1 MSATPLNIV
10 ESELRQAPPRPV
22 RLTAAGRRELLYPAL
37 AIVALL
43 GLCAWAYFSRRAP
56 GALMPLFVGFICLGL
71 YLLARL
77 LEALHERTL
86 LIREGRATSA
96 IVIEASELRN
106 DRCSYVGWYEVEGKQ
121 WAARWTDHEGA
132 AEIGDA
138 VTALYLPGDPGRALI
153 YRTAGCRATSLNA
166 REGLTADHSPL
177 TPRI

>member
-1 MSATPLNIV
+1 MSSTPPNIV
-10 ESELRQAPPRPV
+10 EPELRQAPPRPV
-22 RLTAAGRRELLYPAL
+22 RLTASGRRELLYPAL

-56 GALMPLFVGFICLGL
+56 GAMMPLFVGFCCLGL

-96 IVIEASELRN
+96 VVIEASELRN

-121 WAARWTDHEGA
+121 WAARWTDRADA

-138 VTALYLPGDPGRALI
+138 VTTLYLPDDPGRALI
-153 YRTAGCRATSLNA
+153 YRTAGCRAAALPA
-166 REGLTADHSPL
+166 RDALAADHSPL